1 LSIDF
6 SLIIPELLI
15 LSSFLFVLL
24 LLVFSSV
31 TKLRWLSYSCILVVI
46 AAMALTFV
54 FKDRMGIVS
63 DNFLEVSKISNFF
76 RYLFLFS
83 GASLLIS
90 LIVSKVEKPGIYAL
104 ILISIF
110 GAMSLGLSSNLLSLL
125 MFLEI
130 VTVSSYFIPTVKLEK
145 IDWLSYLRYVIFG
158 IISTFLFIYLFS
170 FIYGVSGS
178 LSLNVDF
185 TNIDINKVNILLII
199 VHIVIMVIMSIR
211 LSLFPFHIL
220 FPSLAKDSGFFT
232 TLFFSILVI
241 PVNFLALKKVLNI
254 AGRLDNGLLFDNF
267 LVILILVFVTII
279 FLNIGIIYQRN
290 IWKFLA
296 FSSVVQMCFIIIDY
310 YLFPPL
316 EELSGITP
324 YLLIYLISTSALIIG
339 LETYR
344 KYKLKTNWVDFLE
357 DIKGAIRTAPVLTFS
372 LSVIL
377 ISLIGIPGTAGFLIK
392 QSFISFINA
401 GIENEGITGFAIS
414 ISVFLII
421 NFLIAL
427 YYYGRI
433 ILSMWSKPKTDIYLK
448 SKKVKLNLFKESS
461 PYLLSL
467 AFIILCSVIIL
478 TLGIY
483 GIVNPTLSRVLLPLF
498 K

>member
-1 LSIDF
+1 MSIDF

-24 LLVFSSV
+24 LLIFSSV

-63 DNFLEVSKISNFF
+63 DNFLEVSKISTFF

-130 VTVSSYFIPTVKLEK
+130 VTVSSYFIPTLKFEK

-170 FIYGVSGS
+170 FIYGISGS
-178 LSLNVDF
+178 LSLNVNF

-241 PVNFLALKKVLNI
+241 PL
-254 AGRLDNGLLFDNF
+254 
-267 LVILILVFVTII
+267 
-279 FLNIGIIYQRN
+279 
-290 IWKFLA
+290 
-296 FSSVVQMCFIIIDY
+296 SS
-310 YLFPPL
+310 
-316 EELSGITP
+316 S
-324 YLLIYLISTSALIIG
+324 
-339 LETYR
+339 
-344 KYKLKTNWVDFLE
+344 
-357 DIKGAIRTAPVLTFS
+357 KGGKR
-372 LSVIL
+372 
-377 ISLIGIPGTAGFLIK
+377 
-392 QSFISFINA
+392 
-401 GIENEGITGFAIS
+401 
-414 ISVFLII
+414 
-421 NFLIAL
+421 
-427 YYYGRI
+427 
-433 ILSMWSKPKTDIYLK
+433 
-448 SKKVKLNLFKESS
+448 
-461 PYLLSL
+461 
-467 AFIILCSVIIL
+467 
-478 TLGIY
+478 
-483 GIVNPTLSRVLLPLF
+483 
-498 K
+498 

>member
-83 GASLLIS
+83 GAGLLIS

-130 VTVSSYFIPTVKLEK
+130 VTVSSYFIPTLKFEK

-170 FIYGVSGS
+170 FIYGISGS
-178 LSLNVDF
+178 LSLNVNF

-241 PVNFLALKKVLNI
+241 PANLLVFKEIFEKYNFLDFKFTIYIILLFLCLTILFFNI
-254 AGRLDNGLLFDNF
+254 AA
-267 LVILILVFVTII
+267 
-279 FLNIGIIYQRN
+279 IYQKN

-296 FSSVVQMCFIIIDY
+296 FSNVVQICFIIIDY

-324 YLLIYLISTSALIIG
+324 YLPIYLISTSALIIG

-392 QSFISFINA
+392 QSFISFINV
-401 GIENEGITGFAIS
+401 GIKFEGITGFAIS
-414 ISVFLII
+414 ISIFLII
-421 NFLIAL
+421 NYLIIF

-448 SKKVKLNLFKESS
+448 SKKVKLNLFEESS

-467 AFIILCSVIIL
+467 AFIILCSIIIL
-478 TLGIY
+478 ALGIY
-483 GIVNPTLSRVLLPLF
+483 GIINPTLSKILFPLF

>member
-1 LSIDF
+1 
-6 SLIIPELLI
+6 
-15 LSSFLFVLL
+15 
-24 LLVFSSV
+24 
-31 TKLRWLSYSCILVVI
+31 
-46 AAMALTFV
+46 
-54 FKDRMGIVS
+54 
-63 DNFLEVSKISNFF
+63 
-76 RYLFLFS
+76 
-83 GASLLIS
+83 
-90 LIVSKVEKPGIYAL
+90 
-104 ILISIF
+104 
-110 GAMSLGLSSNLLSLL
+110 
-125 MFLEI
+125 
-130 VTVSSYFIPTVKLEK
+130 
-145 IDWLSYLRYVIFG
+145 
-158 IISTFLFIYLFS
+158 
-170 FIYGVSGS
+170 
-178 LSLNVDF
+178 
-185 TNIDINKVNILLII
+185 
-199 VHIVIMVIMSIR
+199 
-211 LSLFPFHIL
+211 
-220 FPSLAKDSGFFT
+220 
-232 TLFFSILVI
+232 
-241 PVNFLALKKVLNI
+241 
-254 AGRLDNGLLFDNF
+254 
-267 LVILILVFVTII
+267 
-279 FLNIGIIYQRN
+279 
-290 IWKFLA
+290 
-296 FSSVVQMCFIIIDY
+296 MCFIIIDY

-324 YLLIYLISTSALIIG
+324 YLLIYLISTAALIIG

-392 QSFISFINA
+392 QSFISFINV
-401 GIENEGITGFAIS
+401 GIEIEGITDFAFS

-478 TLGIY
+478 ALGIY
-483 GIVNPTLSRVLLPLF
+483 GIINPTLSKILFPLF